1 MIRIYSIINA
11 FVDLLLLY
19 NLFSPATIVK
29 LKSDCLY
36 MDKSSVA
43 FSIPL
48 TAIAWVIVL
57 LLSFI
62 ATLVVP
68 ITKFPS
74 SSIIFAFIIAFLL
87 LFRYCGWSITCVLC
101 FSSVSVVFVYILLYV
116 LSIATAVNV

>member
-1 MIRIYSIINA
+1 MIRIYSIISA

-19 NLFSPATIVK
+19 KLFSPATIVK
-29 LKSDCLY
+29 SKYDCLY
-36 MDKSSVA
+36 IDKSSVV

-48 TAIAWVIVL
+48 LAVVCAIVL

-68 ITKFPS
+68 ITKFHS

-101 FSSVSVVFVYILLYV
+101 FSSVSVVFVYSLLYV